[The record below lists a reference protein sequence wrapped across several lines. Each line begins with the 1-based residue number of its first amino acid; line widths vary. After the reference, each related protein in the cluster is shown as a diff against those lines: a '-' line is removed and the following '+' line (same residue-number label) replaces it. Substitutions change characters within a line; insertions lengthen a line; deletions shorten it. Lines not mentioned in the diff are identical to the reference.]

1 MKGAHPWKCLPRTG
15 KPVVRSFIEGANR
28 IEHLPPCPGFRRNR
42 AEGVPSRVKYG
53 IWTSGKMTV
62 NCAFQ
67 ALYFLIGQN
76 NLSRN
81 GFWKREG
88 NHRDTESTEGA
99 DPQAAAGCFMGSG
112 IRSDR
117 CDEFGR
123 ARAETQRR
131 LKKEDTGIR
140 GEQSCSDRKRLVGID
155 ETRRGH

>member
-1 MKGAHPWKCLPRTG
+1 
-15 KPVVRSFIEGANR
+15 
-28 IEHLPPCPGFRRNR
+28 
-42 AEGVPSRVKYG
+42 
-53 IWTSGKMTV
+53 MTV
-62 NCAFQ
+62 NRAFQ